1 MSPVLWLVA
10 ALSVAHS
17 DPAPRGVAVGV
28 RGGRPAL
35 AVTVIVQP
43 PSEVRTLEALGDRD
57 HDGQLDGDEAA
68 RIERALAADAARTV
82 ALTLDGVALP
92 LETELEASF
101 GVRGQTGGQ
110 EPFGVAVRAE
120 ARTLVFCGL
129 HLVELEARAGGPG
142 LVRVIWP
149 DGATETLHTGQRA
162 RRVVMLCGEPRPDR
176 H

>member
-1 MSPVLWLVA
+1 MNPLLWLVA
-10 ALSVAHS
+10 ALGVAHS
-17 DPAPRGVAVGV
+17 DPAPRGVTVGV
-28 RGGRPAL
+28 RGGRPSL

-57 HDGQLDGDEAA
+57 HDGRLDPDEAA
-68 RIERALAADAARTV
+68 RIERALTADAARTV

-92 LETELEASF
+92 LEATLEASF
-101 GVRGQTGGQ
+101 GVRGPIGGQ

-149 DGATETLHTGQRA
+149 DGATAALRTGERA
-162 RRVVMLCGEPRPDR
+162 QRVVMLCGERRRD
-176 H
+176 